1 MSLKLLTFADGVISL
16 DGQELPGIF
25 AELRIDGKVR
35 FDEQKVD
42 GMSGKSKTPQGW
54 EDTDVMASVYL
65 TTEDAGTCYD
75 KLQTLSAL
83 FRDPDPKADPRIYTF
98 ANRHAAAR
106 NVRQVVFSRLES
118 AENEQTDEIR
128 ATLAFV
134 EHRPPIVKTESSEA
148 KTPSAKDLQK
158 AAESKKANAASPD
171 DGYVISG
178 DLK

>member
-1 MSLKLLTFADGVISL
+1 MKLLTFADGVISL
-16 DGQELPGIF
+16 DGQDIPGIF

-54 EDTDVMASVYL
+54 EDSDIMASLYL
-65 TTEDAGTCYD
+65 TTDGTGTCYD

-83 FRDPDPKADPRIYTF
+83 FRDPDPKADPKIYTL

-106 NVRQVVFSRLES
+106 NIRQVVFSRLES

-134 EHRPPIVKTESSEA
+134 EHRPPIVKTEASEA
-148 KTPSAKDLQK
+148 KTPSAKQLQDD
-158 AAESKKANAASPD
+158 ASTKKANAVNPD

-178 DLK
+178 DLQ